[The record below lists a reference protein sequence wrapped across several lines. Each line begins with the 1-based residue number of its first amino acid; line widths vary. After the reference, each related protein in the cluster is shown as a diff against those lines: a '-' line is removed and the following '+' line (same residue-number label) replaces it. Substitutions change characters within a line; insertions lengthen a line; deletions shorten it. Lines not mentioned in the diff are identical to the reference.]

1 MENSNK
7 TTFRFHFSSIKNIN
21 SKKNSNHFI
30 QYNNSFL
37 KYKNIIRTAPIPKI
51 PDNNHLFLSLVAF
64 TWQIPNAHK
73 KTLTYPNK
81 SFSCS
86 ILPLPYLTFF
96 LMYSLYASFTFV
108 LSLLLTGI
116 FSPLLKRMSS
126 SIFFR

>member
-1 MENSNK
+1 MENNNK

-51 PDNNHLFLSLVAF
+51 PDNTHLFLSLVAF